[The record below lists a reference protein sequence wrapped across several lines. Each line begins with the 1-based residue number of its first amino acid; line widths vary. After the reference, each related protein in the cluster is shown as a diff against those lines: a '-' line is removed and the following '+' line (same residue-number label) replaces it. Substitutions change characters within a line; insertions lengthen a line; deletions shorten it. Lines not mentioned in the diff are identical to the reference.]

1 MTKLGSL
8 AIALTGAVSG
18 VVFTAPKALAAGL
31 PQLDPAVFS
40 PQIIWLAITFP
51 ILYLLMW
58 RVALPRI
65 SQVLEERQHRIEND
79 LNKAEEFRAG
89 AETASQAYD
98 ATMAQVR
105 EKARDEVR
113 KMRDATQ
120 KEVEARVSEQ
130 TRRLAENV
138 KAAEA
143 RIADARRKAEGEI
156 RLMAAELARET
167 VTKLGGGTVGEAAAV
182 AAVENLLKESG

>member
-1 MTKLGSL
+1 MASR

-18 VVFTAPKALAAGL
+18 VVFTAPEASAAGL

-40 PQIIWLAITFP
+40 PQLVWLALIFP
-51 ILYLLMW
+51 VLYLLMW

-79 LNKAEEFRAG
+79 LNKAEEFKAA

-98 ATMAQVR
+98 ALMAEVR

-113 KMRDATQ
+113 KARDAMQ
-120 KEVEARVSEQ
+120 KEVELRVAEQ
-130 TRRLAENV
+130 TRRLAEKV
-138 KAAEA
+138 KTAET

-156 RLMAAELARET
+156 RLVAAELARET
-167 VTKLGGGTVGEAAAV
+167 VAKLGGGTVGEAAAA
-182 AAVENLLKESG
+182 AAVENLLKEPG